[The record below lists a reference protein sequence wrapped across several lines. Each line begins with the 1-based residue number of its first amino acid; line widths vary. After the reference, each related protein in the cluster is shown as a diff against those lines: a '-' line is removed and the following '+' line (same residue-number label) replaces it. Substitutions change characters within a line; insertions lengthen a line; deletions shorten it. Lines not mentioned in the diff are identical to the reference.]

1 MIKSYSV
8 GEDIE
13 AWCTNC
19 KLELDHTITAMVD
32 NLPKKVEC
40 NTCKGKHNYRA
51 KPSERTRTKTRTTV
65 RKVRKSITEKYNEVL
80 SGLSE
85 GDLSNAIKYSIKG
98 NFEKD
103 DIIDHSKR
111 QVEESSRQLDDDAL
125 QRDLDR
131 TLEQNRRQMED
142 NRRQMEQL
150 RRELKRR

>member
-13 AWCTNC
+13 AWCTKC

-65 RKVRKSITEKYNEVL
+65 RKARKSITEKYNEVL
-80 SGLSE
+80 SGLAE
-85 GDLSNAIKYSIKG
+85 GALSNAIKYSIKG

-103 DIIDHSKR
+103 DIIDHSKFGIGL
-111 QVEESSRQLDDDAL
+111 VLSIIKINKAEVLFKDGL
-125 QRDLDR
+125 KL
-131 TLEQNRRQMED
+131 LIQNQE
-142 NRRQMEQL
+142 
-150 RRELKRR
+150 

>member
-103 DIIDHSKR
+103 DIIDHSKFGIG
-111 QVEESSRQLDDDAL
+111 VVLSIIKINKAEVLFKDGL
-125 QRDLDR
+125 KL
-131 TLEQNRRQMED
+131 LIQNQE
-142 NRRQMEQL
+142 
-150 RRELKRR
+150 